1 METRYIK
8 AVVFDFHATLAY
20 KERSVGTMDVVEIL
34 REAGHDIGPQEWEG
48 ASRYVFF
55 IDFPK
60 ERFRNW
66 NEYRGRIFE
75 RLGIESTNELGQE
88 LENLYTRGN
97 MWKLYPEVPEV
108 IDRLRK
114 DFVLGIATTIPSFQ
128 VEPILGELASH
139 FGFIGTGDTVG
150 RAKGSRSFYLT
161 IARELNATPQES
173 LFVGDDLN
181 LDIEIPHSLGFR
193 TAHLTRKGESP
204 SEVAEFNVSSLK
216 EIEPIVYRAEGMD

>member
-1 METRYIK
+1 METRHIK
-8 AVVFDFHATLAY
+8 AMVFDFHATLAY
-20 KERSVGTMDVVEIL
+20 KERSVDTMDVVEIL

-60 ERFRNW
+60 ERFSNW
-66 NEYRGRIFE
+66 SEYRGRICE
-75 RLGIESTNELGQE
+75 LLGIEFTDELGQE
-88 LENLYTRGN
+88 LEKLYARRN
-97 MWKLYPEVPEV
+97 IWKLYPEVPEV
-108 IDRLRK
+108 IDRLCK
-114 DFVLGIATTIPSFQ
+114 DFALGIATTIPSFQ
-128 VEPILGELASH
+128 VRQVLGELASH
-139 FGFIGTGDTVG
+139 FGFTGTGDTVG

-173 LFVGDDLN
+173 LFVGDDPV

-193 TAHLTRKGESP
+193 TVHLTRKGESP

-216 EIEPIVYRAEGMD
+216 EIEPIVYHAEGMD